1 MNTSYRIFERIRIAS
16 SLTFVSGFLSAY
28 TYMTQGGRFAGVQSG
43 NVTFLAYHLAKGQ
56 WYQAGHFLIPLIFF
70 SLGQGFTYLLRN
82 FCNKRQIAWHLTS
95 SFIMLALIIFTF
107 CLPTFFTMPI
117 LAFVASIQ
125 VETFRKVRDF
135 NYANVMMTG
144 NVKNAAYLF
153 FKGISEKNVDSIKKS
168 YHVCMTILGFML
180 GVVIATLLVERIQTR
195 ALLFVLIPMGY
206 ISVELWKEKRVQKKV
221 D

>member
-1 MNTSYRIFERIRIAS
+1 
-16 SLTFVSGFLSAY
+16 
-28 TYMTQGGRFAGVQSG
+28 
-43 NVTFLAYHLAKGQ
+43 
-56 WYQAGHFLIPLIFF
+56 
-70 SLGQGFTYLLRN
+70 
-82 FCNKRQIAWHLTS
+82 
-95 SFIMLALIIFTF
+95 
-107 CLPTFFTMPI
+107 MPI